1 KKIVHGK
8 QMLVPPVGPRDAKVV
23 FVGEAPG
30 SDEVRL
36 GEPFVGASGNLLT
49 RKMHD
54 AGILRQLCYITN
66 VVKERPKG
74 NNIKPFIDLSKKH
87 VKTSIVYDKYE
98 EVLKEE
104 LSAIESNVIVAVGA
118 VPLWAL
124 CRKKGITNYRGS

>member
-1 KKIVHGK
+1 
-8 QMLVPPVGPRDAKVV
+8 
-23 FVGEAPG
+23 
-30 SDEVRL
+30 

-124 CRKKGITNYRGS
+124 CRKKGITNYRGSILESTLIPGRKVIPIIHPAAALRNYIWQHYISRD